1 MLGIHDLTLFVISG
15 LLLNITP
22 GPDSLYIIGRS
33 AAQGHKAGMAAA
45 FGIGTGTMIHVLAAA
60 FGLSAILATSAAAF
74 TVVKLVGA
82 AYLFH
87 VGLGMLFR
95 RAAKVE
101 EGQAPA
107 ALPQVS
113 IAQVFRQGFWTNVL
127 NPKVALFFL
136 AFVPQFID
144 PAAPHKALAFIVL
157 GLVFNLNGMLWCNF
171 LAWSAA
177 HASARLKGKVKGKG
191 AGRVADILNRATGG
205 LFVALGVK
213 LVFSRQG

>member
-1 MLGIHDLTLFVISG
+1 MLGIHDLPLFVISG

-45 FGIGTGTMIHVLAAA
+45 FGIGAGTVVHVMAAA
-60 FGLSAILATSAAAF
+60 FGLSAILATSAMAF
-74 TVVKLVGA
+74 TVVKLIGA
-82 AYLFH
+82 AYLLY

-95 RAAKVE
+95 RSRKAQ
-101 EGQAPA
+101 EGMAEPVR
-107 ALPQVS
+107 LPQ
-113 IAQVFRQGFWTNVL
+113 ATTGQVFRQGFFTNVL

-144 PAAPHKALAFIVL
+144 HAAPHKALAFIVL
-157 GLVFNLNGMLWCNF
+157 GLVFNVNGMLWCNF

-177 HASARLKGKVKGKG
+177 TASARFKGKG
-191 AGRVADILNRATGG
+191 AGRLAGILNRATGG

-213 LVFSRQG
+213 LVLSKQN

>member
-1 MLGIHDLTLFVISG
+1 MLGIHDLTLFIISG

-45 FGIGTGTMIHVLAAA
+45 FGIGAGTMVHVCAAA
-60 FGLSAILATSAAAF
+60 FGLSAILATSAMAF
-74 TVVKLVGA
+74 TVVKLIGA
-82 AYLFH
+82 AYLFY

-95 RAAKVE
+95 RARKVE
-101 EGQAPA
+101 EGAEPVR
-107 ALPQVS
+107 LPQAG
-113 IAQVFRQGFWTNVL
+113 IGQIFRQGFLTNVL

-136 AFVPQFID
+136 AFVPQFIE
-144 PAAPHKALAFIVL
+144 PSAPHKAIAFIVL
-157 GLVFNLNGMLWCNF
+157 GLVFNVNGMLWCNL

-177 HASARLKGKVKGKG
+177 TASARFKGKG
-191 AGRVADILNRATGG
+191 KGTKLADILNRTCGG

-213 LVFSRQG
+213 LVLSKQS

>member
-1 MLGIHDLTLFVISG
+1 MLGIHDLALFVVSG

-45 FGIGTGTMIHVLAAA
+45 FGIGAGTMVHVCAAA
-60 FGLSAILATSAAAF
+60 FGLSAILATSAMAF
-74 TVVKLVGA
+74 TVVKLIGA
-82 AYLFH
+82 AYLFY

-95 RAAKVE
+95 RARKVE
-101 EGQAPA
+101 DGAEPA
-107 ALPQVS
+107 RLPQAG
-113 IAQVFRQGFWTNVL
+113 IGLIFRQGFLTNVL

-136 AFVPQFID
+136 AFVPQFIE

-157 GLVFNLNGMLWCNF
+157 GLVFNVNGMLWCNF

-177 HASARLKGKVKGKG
+177 TASARFKGKG
-191 AGRVADILNRATGG
+191 GGKLADILNRTCGG

-213 LVFSRQG
+213 LVLSRQQ

>member
-1 MLGIHDLTLFVISG
+1 MLGIHDLPLFIVSG

-45 FGIGTGTMIHVLAAA
+45 FGIGAGTMVHVCAAA
-60 FGLSAILATSAAAF
+60 FGLSAILATSAMAF
-74 TVVKLVGA
+74 TVVKMIGA
-82 AYLFH
+82 AYLFY
-87 VGLGMLFR
+87 VGLGMLLR
-95 RAAKVE
+95 RPRKTEQGDAR
-101 EGQAPA
+101 PA
-107 ALPQVS
+107 RLPRAT
-113 IAQVFRQGFWTNVL
+113 IAQVFRQGFLTNVL

-144 PAAPHKALAFIVL
+144 PVAPHKALAFIAL
-157 GLVFNLNGMLWCNF
+157 GLVFNVNGMLWCNF

-177 HASARLKGKVKGKG
+177 TASARFKSKGS
-191 AGRVADILNRATGG
+191 GRLVDLLNRACGG

-213 LVFSRQG
+213 LVLSRQQ